1 MAKSKPLYD
10 NFSISFYVMSKF
22 QIYSGVYLGL
32 RFRAN
37 LAMLTITSVLF
48 GCQQIPPTGN
58 LSSSTEKVT
67 NYLRSQLNLST
78 NVTISV
84 ESQKPQIANISDLC
98 QNTTPTQD
106 GFEVALIAEDIRYI
120 LQTNQDA
127 SKIELCR
134 SEDAKPELTSKYNGA
149 GYMLRYP
156 ANWKVIDLGLEPSG
170 ASMVIFTPNPEV
182 LKSEDN
188 LSPVKLQQKLQQSQ
202 QVYAIV
208 ARKPID
214 GKAIASNNSNS
225 FNDGSETAKD
235 LVTTPFDPKIKGA
248 QSVSK
253 KEFTK
258 GMPDANKPENS
269 SSNSLIWKVKVLN
282 IETDKF
288 IYTIHYYQPNLKND
302 SNIEKPKIFEQ
313 FANSFA
319 LISN

>member
-1 MAKSKPLYD
+1 
-10 NFSISFYVMSKF
+10 MSKF
-22 QIYSGVYLGL
+22 QIYSVFNLGSRL
-32 RFRAN
+32 RLKFGIIA
-37 LAMLTITSVLF
+37 ITSFLF
-48 GCQQIPPTGN
+48 GCQQISSTGN
-58 LSSSTEKVT
+58 VSTSTEKVT

-84 ESQKPQIANISDLC
+84 ESQKTQIANISDLC

-106 GFEVALIAEDIRYI
+106 GFEVVLIAEDIRYF

-127 SKIELCR
+127 SKIEICR
-134 SEDAKPELTSKYNGA
+134 SEDAKPELTTKYNGA

-156 ANWKVIDLGLEPSG
+156 AAWKVIDSGLESSG
-170 ASMVIFTPNPEV
+170 ASKVIFTPSPEA
-182 LKSEDN
+182 LKGEDN
-188 LSPVKLQQKLQQSQ
+188 LNPVKLQQKLQQSQ

-214 GKAIASNNSNS
+214 AKASNTSNS

-258 GMPDANKPENS
+258 GFTKGMADANKPENS
-269 SSNSLIWKVKVLN
+269 SNNSLIWKVKVLT

-302 SNIEKPKIFEQ
+302 SNIENTKGFEQ
-313 FANSFA
+313 FANSFS
-319 LISN
+319 LVESN

>member
-22 QIYSGVYLGL
+22 QIYSGAYLGL
-32 RFRAN
+32 RLRSN
-37 LAMLTITSVLF
+37 LAMLAIACLLL
-48 GCQQIPPTGN
+48 GCQQISSTGN
-58 LSSSTEKVT
+58 LTVTTEKAK

-78 NVTISV
+78 NVSISV
-84 ESQKPQIANISDLC
+84 ESQKPQVANISDLC
-98 QNTTPTQD
+98 QTISPTQD

-134 SEDAKPELTSKYNGA
+134 SEDAKPELTAKYNGA

-156 ANWKVIDLGLEPSG
+156 AAWKVIDLGLEPSG
-170 ASMVIFTPNPEV
+170 ASMVIFTPNSEV
-182 LKSEDN
+182 LKSEDDSN
-188 LSPVKLQQKLQQSQ
+188 PEKLNQKLQEKLEQSQ
-202 QVYAIV
+202 QVYAI
-208 ARKPID
+208 ATRKPID
-214 GKAIASNNSNS
+214 AKAIAP
-225 FNDGSETAKD
+225 NDGSKIAKD

-248 QSVSK
+248 KSVSK

-258 GMPDANKPENS
+258 ELPVVNKPESS
-269 SSNSLIWKVKVLN
+269 SSNSLIWKVKVLT

-288 IYTIHYYQPNLKND
+288 IYTIHYYQPNLKD
-302 SNIEKPKIFEQ
+302 DANIDNKGFEQ

-319 LISN
+319 LIGS

>member
-1 MAKSKPLYD
+1 
-10 NFSISFYVMSKF
+10 MSKF
-22 QIYSGVYLGL
+22 QIYSGFLLGL
-32 RFRAN
+32 RLRSN
-37 LAMLTITSVLF
+37 LAMLAIACLLF
-48 GCQQIPPTGN
+48 GCQQISSTGN
-58 LSSSTEKVT
+58 VSTSTEKAT

-78 NVTISV
+78 NVSIVV

-98 QNTTPTQD
+98 QTATPTQD
-106 GFEVALIAEDIRYI
+106 GFEVVLIAEDIRYI

-134 SEDAKPELTSKYNGA
+134 SEDAKPELTTKYNGA

-156 ANWKVIDLGLEPSG
+156 TSWKVIDLGLEPSG
-170 ASMVIFTPNPEV
+170 ASMVIFTPSPEALSPEF
-182 LKSEDN
+182 LKGEDN
-188 LSPVKLQQKLQQSQ
+188 SKPAKIQEKLQESQ

-235 LVTTPFDPKIKGA
+235 LVTIPFDPKIKGA
-248 QSVSK
+248 KFGSK

-258 GMPDANKPENS
+258 EFRETNTGKL
-269 SSNSLIWKVKVLN
+269 SSNDLVWKVKVLTLG
-282 IETDKF
+282 TDQF
-288 IYTIHYYQPNLKND
+288 IYTIHYYQPDKKND
-302 SNIEKPKIFEQ
+302 SNSLNSFEQ

-319 LISN
+319 LTPI